1 MAREGSKN
9 LRWLAAVALL
19 AAVTL
24 PGLQAQGARTE
35 DVSDKVD
42 ARVAFHLLQGLAGEW
57 TGTAGKDNIPA
68 TVTYRVGS
76 NGTIVTEMLFP
87 GTDHEMMTVYYLEGK
102 NLVANHY
109 CAVGNQ
115 PHYKLDTAK
124 STLKELVFA
133 FDGGTNL
140 EPNKDTHVH
149 DGKIAFV
156 DKDKIETSWSAYAGG
171 EKRGSHDFHLTRAAA
186 KPSGK

>member
-1 MAREGSKN
+1 MAREGFN
-9 LRWLAAVALL
+9 RRWLVAAALL
-19 AAVTL
+19 ALAAL
-24 PGLQAQGARTE
+24 PSLHAQGARGE

-42 ARVAFHLLQGLAGEW
+42 ARIAFHLLQGLAGEW
-57 TGTAGKDNIPA
+57 TGTAGKDNMPA

-76 NGTIVTEMLFP
+76 NGTIVTEVLFA

-115 PHYKLDTAK
+115 PHYKLDTMK

-133 FDGGTNL
+133 FDGGTNF
-140 EPNKDTHVH
+140 EPNKDLHVH
-149 DGKIAFV
+149 DGKITFV
-156 DKDKIETSWSAYAGG
+156 DKDKIETSWSAYVEG
-171 EKRGSHDFHLTRAAA
+171 EKRASHDFHLTRTAA
-186 KPSGK
+186 KQAGK